1 MTLGMMLAVQY
12 IIGQLNSPVE
22 QLIQFIYSWQD
33 VSISL
38 DRMNEIHTETNEE
51 NAERTQNAYTDE
63 KSEGHSLTI
72 KNLSFKY
79 DIYSSKDILSNI
91 NLSIPNGKVTAIV
104 GPSGSG
110 KTTLLKLLLKFYEPS
125 EGDILIGGVSLKN
138 ITAKSIRQLSGIVMQ
153 ENFIFSDSLRQNI
166 ILGEPEDEERLS
178 TAVTLSCLDDYVE
191 KQPLG
196 LYTKIGSE
204 GNGVSGGEKQR
215 IMIARAIYKNPLYL
229 MLDEATSSL
238 DAENEHRITDGV
250 AQHFQGRTRIVIAHR
265 LSTVRN
271 ADNIIVLRKGTVVES
286 GTHEQL
292 VALQGYY
299 YELIQN
305 QLELADGK

>member
-1 MTLGMMLAVQY
+1 
-12 IIGQLNSPVE
+12 
-22 QLIQFIYSWQD
+22 
-33 VSISL
+33 
-38 DRMNEIHTETNEE
+38 
-51 NAERTQNAYTDE
+51 
-63 KSEGHSLTI
+63 
-72 KNLSFKY
+72 
-79 DIYSSKDILSNI
+79 
-91 NLSIPNGKVTAIV
+91 
-104 GPSGSG
+104 
-110 KTTLLKLLLKFYEPS
+110 
-125 EGDILIGGVSLKN
+125 
-138 ITAKSIRQLSGIVMQ
+138 MQ
-153 ENFIFSDSLRQNI
+153 ENFIFSDTLRQNI